1 MKKEFLI
8 LTFFMLAVVNLNAQK
23 LKSGNISV
31 LKNETTV
38 AITMDYSKMVFAGF
52 VESDYTATLNAAQ
65 KTQWEQAKKEFFTT
79 FVSYLNT
86 TLIAKK
92 SDLICV
98 ANSVD
103 TKYKFTVVPLVFD
116 ANYNMRAEII
126 LSEQGSNT
134 AIAVISI
141 SGYAYRFGT
150 QIHKAKGAFKT
161 AGIGFAEFLAKKI

>member
-1 MKKEFLI
+1 MNKFLV
-8 LTFFMLAVVNLNAQK
+8 LTFLVFSVITLNAQK
-23 LKSGNISV
+23 IQSGNISL

-52 VESDYTATLNAAQ
+52 VESDYIATLNAAQ
-65 KTQWEQAKKEFFTT
+65 QAQWEIAKKEFFTT

-92 SDLICV
+92 SDLIGV

-103 TKYKFTVVPLVFD
+103 AKYKFTVVPLVFD
-116 ANYNMRAEII
+116 ANFNMRAEII

-134 AIAVISI
+134 EIAVISI
-141 SGYAYRFGT
+141 SSYAYRFGT

-161 AGIGFAEFLAKKI
+161 AGIRFAEFLARKI